1 MRNIIGQA
9 VVGDDLYGRG
19 YELARLWERLE
30 QGEHILM
37 LAPRRVGKTS
47 LMLEL
52 RHAPRRSWN
61 VIYVDV
67 EQGDGPADFV
77 AALLAALASDRRYRS
92 RFEAIPFSGAVKD
105 VLGRLQSVNV
115 DIDVLRVELK
125 AAIGRE
131 WDRAADQLQARL
143 ANLPVAGTNLLIIVD
158 ELPLLVSRMLRTAGR
173 KPDAEMLLSRLRHWR
188 QAPELRSKVR
198 TLVGGSIGLEGVLRR
213 AGLSGLI
220 NDLAPFHLDSWDRPT
235 AVEFLN
241 ALGNG
246 CDFRLDDGAIARI
259 LDLLRDPVP
268 YHVQLFFQ
276 TLRDACRSEPS
287 RVSPEMIER
296 CFEERLA
303 GASGTAHLDHYAE
316 RLEIA
321 FDEREHE
328 MARDI
333 LGRACRRKDGASFA
347 ELGDL
352 RQRSEQTYLSVL
364 RDLEADGYVR
374 HEGSRLR
381 FRSNLLRKWWRKY
394 HDRGGAP

>member
-1 MRNIIGQA
+1 MRNVIGQA
-9 VVGDDLYGRG
+9 VVGDDLYGRD
-19 YELARLWERLE
+19 YELARLWETLE

-52 RHAPRRSWN
+52 RRAPRENWN

-67 EQGDGPADFV
+67 ERGDGPADFV
-77 AALLAALASDRRYRS
+77 AAVLAALAADRRYRS
-92 RFEAIPFSGAVKD
+92 RFETIPFSGAVKD
-105 VLGRLQSVNV
+105 VLGRFQSVSV
-115 DIDVLRVELK
+115 DVDVLRVELK
-125 AAIGRE
+125 GAIGRE
-131 WDRAADQLQARL
+131 WHHAADQLQARL
-143 ANLPVAGTNLLIIVD
+143 TNLPAAGANLLIIVD
-158 ELPLLVSRMLRTAGR
+158 ELPFLVSRMLRTAER
-173 KPDAEMLLSRLRHWR
+173 KHDAEMLLSRLRHWR
-188 QAPELRSKVR
+188 QAPELRGKVR

-213 AGLSGLI
+213 ASLSGLI

-235 AVEFLN
+235 AVEFMK

-246 CDFRLDDGAIARI
+246 CDFRLDDASIARI

-268 YHVQLFFQ
+268 YHVQLFFS
-276 TLRDACRSEPS
+276 TLRDACRNKPS

-321 FDEREHE
+321 FGEREHE

-333 LGRACRRKDGASFA
+333 LGRACRREDGAGFV
-347 ELGDL
+347 ELEDL
-352 RQRSEQTYLSVL
+352 HRRSGQMYLSVL

-374 HEGSRLR
+374 HEGSWLK

-394 HDRGGAP
+394 HDGGVAP